1 MTKSIAETSRA
12 LKLRAGEHARSRAFI
27 NKRGAKTCIVYCKL
41 CGPHGWTSPSDGVHP
56 GQGGSLGFT
65 LDVWAVHLHE
75 KHSIDL
81 SAVAYV
87 DAKRRLEE
95 REALSAVAYVQ
106 ALDRERAAEGT

>member
-1 MTKSIAETSRA
+1 MTKSIGATSRA
-12 LKLRAGEHARSRAFI
+12 LKSLAGEHARSRAFI

-41 CGPHGWTSPSDGVHP
+41 CGTCGWTSPSDGVYP

-75 KHSIDL
+75 KHSIEL

-95 REALSAVAYVQ
+95 REALSVVEYAQ
-106 ALDRERAAEGT
+106 ALERERDAEGT